1 MGDGVDGPHV
11 VGVPLEVLSALRAN
25 TPWDYGAQLFS
36 SVGFAVPDFLEA
48 VLLIYFFAAKWGHI
62 TGLPTSG
69 WDTWQSKVLPVITL
83 SLTPM
88 TYFARLVRGSML
100 ETLQQDYVR
109 TARAKGLRRHRIV
122 GLHVLRNSLIPAVT
136 AAAPLL
142 GYIITGSFI
151 VENIFAIPGIGQYY
165 VTSVTG
171 QDYAVVMGL
180 TVLLSVIIII
190 ANMVADIMYGSG
202 TSGYNHGTR
211 DTLGYGIGLGIPG
224 SLYGYEFDRS
234 LTNLPSADLPL
245 VIARSIAP
253 STPLASSL

>member
-1 MGDGVDGPHV
+1 
-11 VGVPLEVLSALRAN
+11 
-25 TPWDYGAQLFS
+25 
-36 SVGFAVPDFLEA
+36 
-48 VLLIYFFAAKWGHI
+48 
-62 TGLPTSG
+62 
-69 WDTWQSKVLPVITL
+69 VLPVITL

-190 ANMVADIMYGSG
+190 ANMVADIMYGVLDPRI
-202 TSGYNHGTR
+202 R
-211 DTLGYGIGLGIPG
+211 D
-224 SLYGYEFDRS
+224 
-234 LTNLPSADLPL
+234 SA
-245 VIARSIAP
+245 AA
-253 STPLASSL
+253 TA

>member
-1 MGDGVDGPHV
+1 MK
-11 VGVPLEVLSALRAN
+11 AN

-69 WDTWQSKVLPVITL
+69 WDSWQSKVLPVITL

-190 ANMVADIMYGSG
+190 ANMVADIMYGVLDPRI
-202 TSGYNHGTR
+202 R
-211 DTLGYGIGLGIPG
+211 DSASVPTAMSLVDPQTELVAVDEQRAAGLEAGRAG
-224 SLYGYEFDRS
+224 R
-234 LTNLPSADLPL
+234 ADE
-245 VIARSIAP
+245 
-253 STPLASSL
+253 PLARRAPPLHEQQGGAWSRRSPSSRCSPT

>member
-1 MGDGVDGPHV
+1 M
-11 VGVPLEVLSALRAN
+11 
-25 TPWDYGAQLFS
+25 
-36 SVGFAVPDFLEA
+36 
-48 VLLIYFFAAKWGHI
+48 LLIYFFAAKWGHI

-109 TARAKGLRRHRIV
+109 TARAKGLRGSGSSACTCCATRSFPRSP
-122 GLHVLRNSLIPAVT
+122 RP
-136 AAAPLL
+136 APLL

-171 QDYAVVMGL
+171 RDYSVVMGL

-190 ANMVADIMYGSG
+190 ANMVADIMYGVLDPRI
-202 TSGYNHGTR
+202 R
-211 DTLGYGIGLGIPG
+211 DRRRT
-224 SLYGYEFDRS
+224 
-234 LTNLPSADLPL
+234 
-245 VIARSIAP
+245 
-253 STPLASSL
+253 

>member
-1 MGDGVDGPHV
+1 
-11 VGVPLEVLSALRAN
+11 
-25 TPWDYGAQLFS
+25 
-36 SVGFAVPDFLEA
+36 
-48 VLLIYFFAAKWGHI
+48 
-62 TGLPTSG
+62 
-69 WDTWQSKVLPVITL
+69 
-83 SLTPM
+83 M

-190 ANMVADIMYGSG
+190 ANMVADIMYGVLDPRI
-202 TSGYNHGTR
+202 R
-211 DTLGYGIGLGIPG
+211 D
-224 SLYGYEFDRS
+224 
-234 LTNLPSADLPL
+234 SA
-245 VIARSIAP
+245 AA
-253 STPLASSL
+253 TA